1 MQRQVH
7 TVVEETKRRSGWP
20 AKRTLAALGI
30 RRGTYY
36 RWLKE
41 EAWAQEVKE
50 GARPVQPY
58 EALPEE
64 RAAVVAYARLHP
76 EIRHRELSWRMI
88 DEDVAYVSASTVY
101 RILREEELMFRRRGR
116 KKRYREEIE
125 QATRPDERWAT
136 DLMYVKVGE
145 AFYYYVGFLDEYSR
159 YLVHWE
165 LLSSMDGDSVT
176 LAGQTAVETLPRD
189 EEGRLLSK
197 PEIRTDHG
205 SGYLSKEFHGLLEY
219 HGLTHVKIRPHCPE
233 ENGLMERSNRTV
245 REALEGE
252 EFGNRYE
259 AEEALGRIIRW
270 YNTERLHSSLGY
282 LRPLDYYRG
291 NPNELHEARR
301 RKLAAARH
309 RRREKNL
316 SLRQPT
322 LALEADQ
329 PMTNR

>member
-1 MQRQVH
+1 MHAIVQ
-7 TVVEETKRRSGWP
+7 ETKRRSGWA
-20 AKRTLAALGI
+20 AKRTLSALGI
-30 RRGTYY
+30 GRGTYY

-41 EAWAQEVKE
+41 EAWAKERKAEV
-50 GARPVQPY
+50 RPVQPY

-64 RAAVVAYARLHP
+64 RAAVVAYARSHP

-88 DEDVAYVSASTVY
+88 DEDVAYLSASTVY
-101 RILREEELMFRRRGR
+101 RILREEELMFRHRGR
-116 KKRYREEIE
+116 NKRYRDEVEK
-125 QATRPDERWAT
+125 AMRPDERWAT

-159 YLVHWE
+159 YIVHWE
-165 LLSSMDGDSVT
+165 LLSNMDGDSVS
-176 LAGQTAVETLPRD
+176 LAGQAALETLPRD

-205 SGYLSKEFHGLLEY
+205 SGYVSQEFHGLLEY

-233 ENGLMERSNRTV
+233 ENGLMERSNRTL

-252 EFGNRYE
+252 EFTNRYE
-259 AEEALGRIIRW
+259 AEEAFGRIIEW

-282 LRPLDYYRG
+282 LRPVDYYRG
-291 NPNELHEARR
+291 KPIELHEARR
-301 RKLAAARH
+301 KKLATARH

-322 LALEADQ
+322 LALERDQ
-329 PMTNR
+329 PVTNH